1 MPKIS
6 VTVPHNRDPQEVIAK
21 AAASIEDSAR
31 DFQATDVKVET
42 VGNTANFSFRSLAF
56 VISGKLE
63 ARPKDVLVE
72 VELPML
78 AMAFK
83 DMAEEAIRENLEK
96 ALATKRI
103 EK

>member
-6 VTVPHNRDPQEVIAK
+6 VTVPHNHNPQEVITK
-21 AAASIEDSAR
+21 AAKSIEDAAR
-31 DFQATDVKVET
+31 EFQASDVKVET
-42 VGNTANFSFRSLAF
+42 TGTVANFSFRSLAF
-56 VISGKLE
+56 IISGRLE

-83 DMAEEAIRENLEK
+83 DMAEETIRENLER
-96 ALATKRI
+96 ALAIKGPQ
-103 EK
+103 

>member
-6 VTVPHNRDPQEVIAK
+6 VTVPHNHQPEDVIAK
-21 AAASIEDSAR
+21 AAQSIEDSAR
-31 DFQATDVKVET
+31 DFQATDIRVET
-42 VGNTANFSFRSLAF
+42 VGNVATFSFRSLAF

-63 ARPKDVLVE
+63 ACPKDVLVE
-72 VELPML
+72 VELPLL

-96 ALATKRI
+96 ALSVKAI
-103 EK
+103 E

>member
-6 VTVPHNRDPQEVIAK
+6 VTVPHSHDPEEVIAQ
-21 AAASIEDSAR
+21 AAKSIEDSAY
-31 DFQATDVKVET
+31 DFQATDIKVET
-42 VGNTANFSFRSLAF
+42 IGNTANFSFRSLAF

-72 VELPML
+72 VELPLL

-83 DMAEEAIRENLEK
+83 DMAEEAIRENLQK
-96 ALATKRI
+96 ALSVKAIR
-103 EK
+103 